1 MCCDNKELL
10 SELLNN
16 SLASPE
22 RSEKNSLF
30 QYLLFVKH
38 ETSLSQVVVGRS
50 GFTLMSIVKLD
61 FCEN

>member
-38 ETSLSQVVVGRS
+38 ETSLSQVVIARAALT
-50 GFTLMSIVKLD
+50 FMSIVKRD
-61 FCEN
+61 FCGN